1 MHRHPG
7 GPGAVRWRGR
17 TRSIAGLVAAILQ
30 PFRTGRAYVH
40 RHPDTRHLPPGSR
53 DGVVD
58 VPLPH
63 ARDHHRAV
71 ARPRPVREAIP
82 RFPSVPEPL
91 PLARFSASDDLRAAI
106 GLWAAWLSGER
117 RSSAHTVAAYGRD
130 LAFFLDFLTGHL
142 GEVPSLAAINRL
154 RPGDF
159 RAFLARRAQ
168 DGIERGSLAR
178 GLSVLRGFLRFL
190 QRRGLADTAALA
202 ALRSPKLP
210 RSIPKPLTIEDAAGS
225 LDVAAEVATRQWE
238 GKRDRAVLTLLY
250 GCGLRL
256 SEALGLTRSEA
267 RLGEMLAITGKGGKQ
282 RLLPVL
288 PAVRQAVADYLAACP
303 HRPAKD
309 GPLF

>member
-106 GLWAAWLSGER
+106 GLWANWLAGER
-117 RSSAHTVAAYGRD
+117 RASAHTIAAYGRD
-130 LAFFLDFLTGHL
+130 LAFFLDFLSGHL
-142 GEVPSLAAINRL
+142 GGLPSLATISAL
-154 RPGDF
+154 QPADF
-159 RAFLARRAQ
+159 RAYLARRAQ
-168 DGIERGSLAR
+168 TRIERRSLAR
-178 GLSVLRGFLRFL
+178 GMSVLRGFVRFL
-190 QRRGLADTAALA
+190 ERRELVSTSALA
-202 ALRSPKLP
+202 AMRSPKLP
-210 RSIPKPLTIEDAAGS
+210 ESVPKPLSVVDAIGAVDAVGG
-225 LDVAAEVATRQWE
+225 LATRSWQ
-238 GKRDRAVLTLLY
+238 GTRDTAILALLY

-256 SEALGLTRSEA
+256 
-267 RLGEMLAITGKGGKQ
+267 
-282 RLLPVL
+282 
-288 PAVRQAVADYLAACP
+288 
-303 HRPAKD
+303 
-309 GPLF
+309 